1 MTKCENK
8 SYIVHSSFVH
18 HMGYGFGDM
27 SSSMFWKVFSYYLP
41 FFYSNIF
48 GLSLT
53 DAGIILLVTRIW
65 DAVSDPMM
73 GIIADRTHTRWG
85 KYRPYLLFVAPLFS
99 IAGILLFTTPDW
111 SYGAKLVWAYVTYIL
126 MMTVY
131 TGINVPY
138 GAMLGVMTADSQ
150 EKTVYSSFR
159 MFFAYGGSFLAL
171 FLWEPL
177 CNALGG
183 YNSPQGWF
191 WAMVVIAA
199 ACFVLF
205 ICCFLMTKEELKT
218 VSTVSIGSDFKA
230 LLSNNPWWILIGA
243 ALCFNLFCTV
253 RGATV
258 AYYFAD
264 IIPAGA
270 TLNFQLGDFFQ
281 LSTFNFQLL
290 FYAGLFLAVGEVSN
304 MIGVALCV
312 PLADRFG
319 KKTTFIAVNIGLCV
333 LSVLFFFIP
342 VSQPGFWLMLIAQ
355 VFISMLTGIMS
366 PLVWSMYADVSD
378 YAEQRYKTASTG
390 LIFSS
395 SSMAQKF
402 GGAIGGSAALW
413 LLAACGYITNQP
425 SVISNQPESA
435 LLCLRCLMSFIP
447 ALVSLVAVLVVSFYP
462 LTTARMKEIDAELQI
477 QRAR

>member
-1 MTKCENK
+1 MVNRK
-8 SYIVHSSFVH
+8 IVKFI
-18 HMGYGFGDM
+18 GYGLGDM

-73 GIIADRTHTRWG
+73 GILADRTHTRWG

-111 SYGAKLVWAYVTYIL
+111 SYSAKLIWAYATYIF

-138 GAMLGVMTADSQ
+138 GAMLGVMTEDSN

-183 YNSPQGWF
+183 YSSPQGWF
-191 WAMVVIAA
+191 WAMVIIAA
-199 ACFVLF
+199 TCFVLF
-205 ICCFLMTKEELKT
+205 IGCFALTREKLKT

-230 LLSNNPWWILIGA
+230 LLSNRPWWILIGA

-264 IIPAGA
+264 IIPEGA
-270 TLNFQLGDFFQ
+270 KLPFEILDFRFEI
-281 LSTFNFQLL
+281 L

-312 PLADRFG
+312 PLAARFG
-319 KKTTFIAVNIGLCV
+319 KKSTFIAVNSALCF

-342 VSQPGFWLMLIAQ
+342 VSPTGFWLMLIAQ
-355 VFISMLTGIMS
+355 VFISMLTGVMS

-402 GGAIGGSAALW
+402 GGAIGGSATLW
-413 LLAACGYITNQP
+413 LLAACGYNSQLSIVDSQLSQP
-425 SVISNQPESA
+425 DSA
-435 LLCLRCLMSFIP
+435 LFCLRCLMSFIP
-447 ALVSLVAVLVVSFYP
+447 AAVSLIAVLVVSFYP
-462 LTTARMKEIDAELQI
+462 LTTARMKEIDAQLLI
-477 QRAR
+477 QRNEQ

>member
-1 MTKCENK
+1 MKNLVRK
-8 SYIVHSSFVH
+8 I
-18 HMGYGFGDM
+18 GYGFGDM

-48 GLSLT
+48 GLSLK

-73 GIIADRTHTRWG
+73 GILADRTHTRWG
-85 KYRPYLLFVAPLFS
+85 KYRPYLLWVAPLFS
-99 IAGILLFTTPDW
+99 ICGILLFTTPDW
-111 SYGAKLVWAYVTYIL
+111 TYGAKLVWAYVTYIL

-138 GAMLGVMTADSQ
+138 GAMLGVITADSN

-177 CNALGG
+177 CNTFGG
-183 YNSPQGWF
+183 YDSTQGWF
-191 WAMVVIAA
+191 WAMVVIAS
-199 ACFVLF
+199 ACFLLF
-205 ICCFLMTKEELKT
+205 ICCFLLTKEELKT
-218 VSTVSIGSDFKA
+218 VSTASVGSDLSS
-230 LLSNNPWWILIGA
+230 LLKNKPWWLLIGA

-264 IIPAGA
+264 IIPADA
-270 TLNFQLGDFFQ
+270 RLTLG
-281 LSTFNFQLL
+281 SWSIV
-290 FYAGLFLAVGEVSN
+290 FYAGLFLAVGEICN
-304 MIGVALCV
+304 MLGVAICV
-312 PLADRFG
+312 PIAGRFG
-319 KKTTFIAVNIGLCV
+319 KKTTFIAVNASLCV

-342 VSQPGFWLMLIAQ
+342 VSQVGFWLMLLAQ
-355 VFISMLTGIMS
+355 VFISVLTGIMS

-378 YAEQRYKTASTG
+378 YAELEYKTASTG

-413 LLAACGYITNQP
+413 LLAAFGYVTDPELLQSELFAGQP
-425 SVISNQPESA
+425 AEA
-435 LLCLRCLMSFIP
+435 LLCLKGLMSFIP
-447 ALVSLVAVLVVSFYP
+447 AMVSVLAVLVVSFYP
-462 LTTARMKEIDAELQI
+462 LTTNRMKDISDKLKI
-477 QRAR
+477 ARQNG

>member
-1 MTKCENK
+1 MRKLLRH
-8 SYIVHSSFVH
+8 I
-18 HMGYGFGDM
+18 GYGFGDM
-27 SSSMFWKVFSYYLP
+27 SSSMFWKIFSYYLP

-48 GLSLT
+48 GLSLK

-73 GIIADRTHTRWG
+73 GILADRTNTRWG

-111 SYGAKLVWAYVTYIL
+111 NYGAKLIWAYVTYIL

-138 GAMLGVMTADSQ
+138 GAMLGVMTGDSN

-159 MFFAYGGSFLAL
+159 MFFAYGGSFIAL
-171 FLWEPL
+171 FSWEPL

-183 YNSPQGWF
+183 YSNPQGWF
-191 WAMVVIAA
+191 WAMVVIAV
-199 ACFVLF
+199 ACLVLF
-205 ICCFLMTKEELKT
+205 LCCFSLTREELKT
-218 VSTVSIGSDFKA
+218 VSTVSIGTDFKA
-230 LLSNNPWWILIGA
+230 LLSNKPWWLLIGA

-264 IIPAGA
+264 IIPQGS
-270 TLNFQLGDFFQ
+270 TLNFQFP
-281 LSTFNFQLL
+281 TFNVQLL
-290 FYAGLFLAVGEVSN
+290 FYAGLFLAVGEVAN
-304 MIGVALCV
+304 MIGVATCV
-312 PLADRFG
+312 PLAERFG
-319 KKTTFIAVNIGLCV
+319 KKTTFIAVNIGLCI

-342 VSQPGFWLMLIAQ
+342 VSNTGFWLMLVAQ
-355 VFISMLTGIMS
+355 VLISILTGVMS

-378 YAEQRYKTASTG
+378 YAELRYHTASTG

-413 LLAACGYITNQP
+413 LLAGFGYITDPILTSSVDFIGQP
-425 SVISNQPESA
+425 QAA
-435 LLCLRCLMSFIP
+435 LTCLKCLMSFIP
-447 ALVSLVAVLVVSFYP
+447 ALVSIIAVLVVSFYP
-462 LTTARMKEIDAELQI
+462 LTTARMKEIDEQLQI
-477 QRAR
+477 QRTR